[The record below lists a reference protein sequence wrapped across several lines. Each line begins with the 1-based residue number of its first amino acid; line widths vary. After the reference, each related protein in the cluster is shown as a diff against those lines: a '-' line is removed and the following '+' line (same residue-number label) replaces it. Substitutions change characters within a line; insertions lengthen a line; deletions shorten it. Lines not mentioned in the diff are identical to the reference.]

1 MQFSEVLRAFINQAR
16 EEIEPNEEWDR
27 EYPYELA
34 MLRRLVP
41 AIDSQSD
48 EQLLKTVLQMKT
60 ELDALDRSV
69 YTILPS
75 VVDMLA
81 DELQGRRSYNAI
93 RCPRCGGAI
102 PIQAQDYRF
111 AARYTCPK
119 CGNDIVLPA
128 DQVGEA

>member
-34 MLRRLVP
+34 MLRRLLP
-41 AIDSQSD
+41 AIDNQSD
-48 EQLLKTVLQMKT
+48 EQLLATVLQMKS
-60 ELDALDRSV
+60 ELDALDRSL

-81 DELQGRRSYNAI
+81 DELQGRQSYNTI
-93 RCPRCGGAI
+93 PCPKCGAAI
-102 PIQAQDYRF
+102 PIQTQDYRF
-111 AARYTCPK
+111 GARYTCPK
-119 CGNDIVLPA
+119 CSNDIVLPA
-128 DQVGEA
+128 DQIGQA